1 MFLFVFAAHFERS
14 VPSPAPAA
22 ATLSVVSY
30 TGMTTDWIVYNTK
43 STSESHS
50 KGILYD

>member
-1 MFLFVFAAHFERS
+1 MFLFAFAAHFERS

>member
-14 VPSPAPAA
+14 VPSPAA

-30 TGMTTDWIVYNTK
+30 TGMTTEWIVYNTK